1 MTQIN
6 EDANTIY
13 SFFCDGVPYMLINI
27 VQVVVL
33 SILLFMMQ
41 PMLALVSLI
50 TVPAFLFF
58 IKWMYRRQRMYHA
71 RRFSNSKVSVK
82 CHESR

>member
-27 VQVVVL
+27 VQVIVL
-33 SILLFMMQ
+33 SILLFVMQ
-41 PMLALVSLI
+41 PMLALLSLI
-50 TVPAFLFF
+50 TVPAFVLF

-71 RRFSNSKVSVK
+71 RRFSAS
-82 CHESR
+82 CFL